1 MIIHN
6 NQSKNILILM
16 QKLIIITMNL
26 VLLIIKA
33 IFKFPMILLSKVVF
47 LHMNKL
53 EKNILRLFAILLM
66 ELLY

>member
-1 MIIHN
+1 
-6 NQSKNILILM
+6 M
-16 QKLIIITMNL
+16 QKFIILTMNL